1 MKSANK
7 NKMEKKKETKKEKKK
22 EKNLVVALVHM
33 PPYGI
38 QMPPLGIACL
48 AAKLKEDGHEAFA
61 FDFNMD
67 YFCSFPEKRQFIDYN
82 KAFFWSDK
90 KRFESA
96 NLINDKILD
105 KWADAIIQKNPSL
118 VGFSVTDHSCIVA
131 NALSDTLK
139 RKSPKLLIIY
149 GGPFCSGQSLQF
161 RETTDS
167 VDAYVVGEGEMILSE
182 IASSVKK
189 TGKIAPAKGILF
201 KKNGKITD
209 CGVREPCDINALP
222 IPDFSVL
229 PMDKYTRKDVMP
241 ILMSRGCNFHCA
253 FCSDYVNWNHHRMRS
268 PESIISEIE
277 RDIAIYGVHEFH
289 CNDLAFDGDLN
300 ALEALADEIIRRD
313 LKIRWFGQGRIRK
326 DMSPELFKKLRKAG
340 LYRITLGMESAS
352 QNVLNQM
359 RKGYLIKDAEKFIS
373 DSKKAGII
381 TMTMWMVG
389 FPGETWLDFFKTIS
403 FIIRNRRNIDSISS
417 LTKCNVHLESDLF
430 INMEKYGINFDND
443 GNWYNKNLDIRTRE
457 KRERIFRAIVPLFVP
472 FRENQ

>member
-1 MKSANK
+1 
-7 NKMEKKKETKKEKKK
+7 
-22 EKNLVVALVHM
+22 
-33 PPYGI
+33 
-38 QMPPLGIACL
+38 
-48 AAKLKEDGHEAFA
+48 
-61 FDFNMD
+61 
-67 YFCSFPEKRQFIDYN
+67 
-82 KAFFWSDK
+82 
-90 KRFESA
+90 
-96 NLINDKILD
+96 
-105 KWADAIIQKNPSL
+105 
-118 VGFSVTDHSCIVA
+118 
-131 NALSDTLK
+131 
-139 RKSPKLLIIY
+139 
-149 GGPFCSGQSLQF
+149 
-161 RETTDS
+161 
-167 VDAYVVGEGEMILSE
+167 
-182 IASSVKK
+182 
-189 TGKIAPAKGILF
+189 
-201 KKNGKITD
+201 
-209 CGVREPCDINALP
+209 
-222 IPDFSVL
+222 
-229 PMDKYTRKDVMP
+229 
-241 ILMSRGCNFHCA
+241 
-253 FCSDYVNWNHHRMRS
+253 MRS